1 MIKIALFRIYLYFF
15 FFFKEKYLFK
25 KDKFGLKYFIW
36 KDTRPLDTLVKKVR
50 IDDTSLIF
58 FIIKSITFFNKSKR
72 KKYFFDVGSYIG
84 IVSLIFNKY
93 SNNCEIHS
101 FEAFKKTFF
110 RLCENLRLNKCQNIL
125 ANNFPISDCKEHL
138 FIQICNQDFGMNK
151 TVKIN
156 SNSLVSENEQSIL
169 SKRLDQY
176 CIEKKINYID
186 ILKIDAEGYD
196 LKVLIGCGKFLK
208 KQAIKLIVVEFLSK
222 DEKSIKIRKY
232 LQSCNYELF
241 YLVRNQD
248 LIVWST
254 INYPKDASSLLNAI
268 ALPKNSPLKKLLIR

>member
-1 MIKIALFRIYLYFF
+1 M
-15 FFFKEKYLFK
+15 
-25 KDKFGLKYFIW
+25 
-36 KDTRPLDTLVKKVR
+36 
-50 IDDTSLIF
+50 
-58 FIIKSITFFNKSKR
+58 
-72 KKYFFDVGSYIG
+72 
-84 IVSLIFNKY
+84 
-93 SNNCEIHS
+93 
-101 FEAFKKTFF
+101 
-110 RLCENLRLNKCQNIL
+110 
-125 ANNFPISDCKEHL
+125 
-138 FIQICNQDFGMNK
+138 
-151 TVKIN
+151 
-156 SNSLVSENEQSIL
+156 
-169 SKRLDQY
+169 
-176 CIEKKINYID
+176 
-186 ILKIDAEGYD
+186 KIDAEGYD